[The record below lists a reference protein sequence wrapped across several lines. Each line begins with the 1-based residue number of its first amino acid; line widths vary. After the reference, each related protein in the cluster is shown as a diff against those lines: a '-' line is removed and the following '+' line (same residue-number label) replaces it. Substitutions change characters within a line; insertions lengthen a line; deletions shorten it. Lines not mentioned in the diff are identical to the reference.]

1 MDIYLDLGSKSIFS
15 RGDGPHRWRQWL
27 NTATVHPNPLFPEF
41 ELVAQHRS
49 GIRWGTRSSFLMDR
63 ARYSGVV
70 SIEDCVNLTL
80 AYHPRLA
87 LDGPDLSTLLAQ
99 LKIKWTKDANDK
111 PEEDD
116 GEERKSNGED
126 NKKRKRDAEDDE
138 EGVGVKTREG
148 VGSDE
153 GAFGTPKQS
162 KNQRSGNRSQ
172 GARAVKKG
180 KTKDLGS
187 EGTKGKRKRALSGG
201 DKLKKKQKTQ
211 KETGQRNAAGPQ
223 IITITIPAKA
233 PHFTPPSTSRA
244 LDTHPAEVINDSS
257 HSRDSVPPA
266 VGLTSEQRQTIPPF
280 QQLRDAPEGWLSR
293 AGKEFPK
300 TATIAKWVSGISIVT
315 PWMTDGKENDNPV
328 GLLPISFNV
337 NVITNQQDVDAVNH
351 MASAPDVTNPE
362 DIRATPGDKRLESFN
377 ADPVVVVVHWTDDL
391 QSPQSTRS
399 DFEVTGFN
407 QTEIDTHREKY
418 EAWLQVIETHLAA
431 GRIVV
436 VRGWK
441 PNATTTWDV
450 ASISKFKGSMSQ
462 LVEYQGTSGVVSRNT
477 T

>member
-1 MDIYLDLGSKSIFS
+1 
-15 RGDGPHRWRQWL
+15 
-27 NTATVHPNPLFPEF
+27 
-41 ELVAQHRS
+41 
-49 GIRWGTRSSFLMDR
+49 MDR

-431 GRIVV
+431 GRQGKNGAFLQFIHDLEH
-436 VRGWK
+436 RLRFIPAGHDLG
-441 PNATTTWDV
+441 T
-450 ASISKFKGSMSQ
+450 ASLANRPLQIAGKLRIARRLYEQGLVGNHGLAAQ
-462 LVEYQGTSGVVSRNT
+462 LEAAGGQAHRDKKYRNDEDQGRRTQD
-477 T
+477 